1 MNKQET
7 IKEIR
12 NYPNLYFDDLIQ
24 ELNKQGNSLET
35 LQLWVKFAL
44 KG

>member
-12 NYPNLYFDDLIQ
+12 MYPNIYFDDLVQ
-24 ELNKQGNSLET
+24 ALNKQGQSLER

-44 KG
+44 EG

>member
-12 NYPNLYFDDLIQ
+12 KYPALYFDDLIQ
-24 ELNKQGNSLET
+24 ALNNYLQDKELIKR
-35 LQLWVKFAL
+35 WVDFAL
-44 KG
+44 K